1 MSELEALAAERR
13 KLTAS
18 SRKPSRVI
26 RTARIDLL
34 SGIFSFLFVGLGYSL
49 ALLLG
54 LLAFIGYRLIKMEL
68 LD

>member
-34 SGIFSFLFVGLGYSL
+34 SGIFSFLFVGLGYSF
-49 ALLLG
+49 ALLFG